1 MSKLKKFL
9 NSKAGKLVS
18 SFAVGAL
25 KGVTGPVGGMI
36 GGAFDGVKGE
46 ILNNVESKEGGE
58 GKIDWSRLLGFIV
71 AAIGLTYL
79 AYSLFTGLITFDDF
93 IKMVDNLIEVAS

>member
-1 MSKLKKFL
+1 MSKFKKFL

-46 ILNNVESKEGGE
+46 ILEQCRKQRRWRG
-58 GKIDWSRLLGFIV
+58 
-71 AAIGLTYL
+71 
-79 AYSLFTGLITFDDF
+79 
-93 IKMVDNLIEVAS
+93 